1 MKTRLLI
8 ILGGIIV
15 GFWIF
20 SIIFTQITLIS
31 IPSHTTVS
39 GGTTINNEG
48 KIIESFQVVP
58 EVTILQIT
66 GFALLILG
74 VYYEFWEK
82 IKTHKKPIVL
92 ISGIVSG
99 IFLISLTLI
108 FILEEQKLDSLR
120 YDVSYIE
127 PDEKL
132 DLTSISHTVE
142 ITGLKQTYA
151 VGDEIVFTVLLKGD
165 GIFCKGWDLQIYN
178 MTRGT
183 MWGNQAEQNVC
194 STTPLEFE
202 RTFQYSSFPRKQ
214 IIVADKLVVNDI
226 PDMHNYPS
234 DYELIIVTGYGDIIK
249 RIIHVTDSL
258 SDVTV
263 AESLPP
269 CTSDRIACYD
279 HANLCDPTGW
289 ECGNNSKDIF
299 EFEK

>member
-1 MKTRLLI
+1 MKTRFLI

-31 IPSHTTVS
+31 IPSHTIVS

-58 EVTILQIT
+58 EVTLLQVT
-66 GFALLILG
+66 GFALLVLG
-74 VYYEFWEK
+74 AYYEFWEK

-99 IFLISLTLI
+99 IFLISLT
-108 FILEEQKLDSLR
+108 FMFVLEEQKLDSLR
-120 YDVSYIE
+120 YDISYIE

-132 DLTSISHTVE
+132 DITSIPHTVE
-142 ITGLKQTYA
+142 ITGLKQTY
-151 VGDEIVFTVLLKGD
+151 VLGDEIAFTVLLKGN
-165 GIFCKGWDLQIYN
+165 GTFCKGWDLQIYDI
-178 MTRGT
+178 TKKT
-183 MWGNQAEQNVC
+183 MWGNKVEQNVC

-202 RTFQYSSFPRKQ
+202 RIFQYSSFPRKQ
-214 IIVADKLVVNDI
+214 VVVADKLVVNDM

-234 DYELIIVTGYGDIIK
+234 DYTLIFVTGYGDVIK
-249 RIIHVTDSL
+249 RIFHVTDSM
-258 SDVTV
+258 SNVTV

-269 CTSDRIACYD
+269 CTSDRTACFD

-289 ECGNNSKDIF
+289 ECRNNSKDIF